1 MNMRNSQGICSD
13 VSLTVYHWS
22 FMPTAT
28 PRKSTTATPRKR
40 RTRKATAPKAVK
52 TVSKPTIKE
61 VKQMTVEKVET
72 PVTPVRPTP
81 LLKFEDY
88 QKDFKIR
95 VEIHNYEINELIK
108 DCKWVYEQT
117 KPLVKQG
124 YDYVVSSYNR
134 AFSTVSE

>member
-1 MNMRNSQGICSD
+1 MSLNLRPVF
-13 VSLTVYHWS
+13 VSLTPYNWS

-28 PRKSTTATPRKR
+28 PRKSTSTTPRKR

-52 TVSKPTIKE
+52 TVPTIKE
-61 VKQMTVEKVET
+61 VKQMTVE
-72 PVTPVRPTP
+72 TPVRPTP

-88 QKDFKIR
+88 QKDFNIR
-95 VEIHNYEINELIK
+95 LEIHNYEIKELIK
-108 DCKWVYEQT
+108 DIKWVYEQS

-134 AFSTVSE
+134 AFVSE